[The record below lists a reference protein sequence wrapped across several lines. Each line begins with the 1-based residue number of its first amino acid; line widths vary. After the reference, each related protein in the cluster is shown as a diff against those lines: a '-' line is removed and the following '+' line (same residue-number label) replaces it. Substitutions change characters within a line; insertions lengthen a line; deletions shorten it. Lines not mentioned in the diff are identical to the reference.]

1 MEAVRDT
8 FIVVAMLLALAV
20 QSWGACSSIGYV
32 NGNVAKW
39 DVGPCQPNFSSYSA
53 SCAAIASNNGT
64 SLCRNNGNRIYAG
77 LGSKQSEYCSYEYQM
92 SCSYFAICCGTQA
105 EADSVACANDPTLPQ
120 CVVET
125 DTTLWACS
133 EDMVNG
139 APVARIYRLE
149 CRAQNGVV
157 VSCNGKQNVD
167 IETDG
172 QMTAAYGGTCAQNGY
187 ENGVQSGGGPQD
199 STGVNGDC
207 FAITG
212 ATCHMKDPVSGN
224 TWRCDCDGDCNV
236 AVRMMA
242 QGQCRNPYEQSSASD
257 SLHLGSSGSANSSA
271 SSSGSEGSSGSSSPS
286 SSGSGG
292 SSGSGE
298 DFEYD
303 YTAVLEDIRANTQ
316 YTGQQARDLNGKAA
330 TANDL
335 LQQIANKDFSPTIN
349 VGGPNVTLNADTA
362 RAPAAILGL
371 LQDKLAGG
379 EPNSADTAGS
389 GAQLDGIK
397 GSIDSLLSSTGALV
411 ESVGDSVP
419 AARASFSGAASA
431 LADSMTTGIY
441 GDSVAK
447 WEGMLL
453 NNGTL
458 TGSGSDNCPSILR
471 RTWRVTI
478 KGNAAFTM
486 GPLGSILCAAVP
498 GAGVTFWA
506 LCRVLIRALVA
517 ITCMWWLYR
526 AVTGTD
532 GGGSDED

>member
-1 MEAVRDT
+1 MAVVRDT
-8 FIVVAMLLALAV
+8 LIVVAWLLALAV
-20 QSWGACSSIGYV
+20 SAWGACITETLDNVVANDGGGNCDITRSPPPCGTGQYTASSSWGAQNQC
-32 NGNVAKW
+32 
-39 DVGPCQPNFSSYSA
+39 PCNCFSWG
-53 SCAAIASNNGT
+53 C
-64 SLCRNNGNRIYAG
+64 
-77 LGSKQSEYCSYEYQM
+77 
-92 SCSYFAICCGTQA
+92 ICWAYHQVTRTCCDTQA
-105 EADSVACANDPTLPQ
+105 EADSVACANDPTLPH

-139 APVARIYRLE
+139 SPVARIYKLE
-149 CRAQNGVV
+149 CKAKNGVV
-157 VSCNGKQNVD
+157 ISCNGKQDVD

-257 SLHLGSSGSANSSA
+257 SLHLGSSGSSSD
-271 SSSGSEGSSGSSSPS
+271 SGGSSPS
-286 SSGSGG
+286 SSDSGG
-292 SSGSGE
+292 SSPSSSDSGGSSPSSGGSGA

-316 YTGQQARDLNGKAA
+316 YTGQQARDLNSKAV

-362 RAPAAILGL
+362 RAPAAILAL

-419 AARASFSGAASA
+419 AARASFSRAASA

-458 TGSGSDNCPSILR
+458 SGSGSDNCPSILR

-486 GPLGSILCAAVP
+486 GPLGTVLCAAVP